1 MSTSINDLKQVGS
14 AVSVCVECP
23 LSETRNR
30 AVPGEGPTNAQILFV
45 GEAPG
50 YNEDM
55 QGKPFVGRAGTFLN
69 ELLKS
74 VQLERG
80 DVFITN
86 IVKCRPPNNRDPEPT
101 EIAACKKYLDKQI
114 ELLEP
119 KIIVTLGKHSLNKF
133 LPGQK
138 IGLHH
143 GKSQVVD
150 GQIVLPLYHPA
161 AALHNGSLRNVIL
174 NDFKE
179 VRKVLN
185 AKRIDTTRDKDISE
199 QLNLF

>member
-1 MSTSINDLKQVGS
+1 MSTSINDLKQVGR

>member
-1 MSTSINDLKQVGS
+1 MYTSINDLKQVGR
-14 AVSVCVECP
+14 AVSACVECS

-50 YNEDM
+50 YNEDI
-55 QGKPFVGRAGTFLN
+55 QGEPFVGRAGMFLN

-80 DVFITN
+80 EVFITN
-86 IVKCRPPNNRDPEPT
+86 IVKCRPPNNRDPEAT

-150 GQIVLPLYHPA
+150 GQIILPLYHPA

-179 VRKVLN
+179 VRKALDG
-185 AKRIDTTRDKDISE
+185 KRIDTTREKDIGE

>member
-1 MSTSINDLKQVGS
+1 MYTSINDLKQVGS

-30 AVPGEGPTNAQILFV
+30 AVPGEGPTNAQVLFV

-80 DVFITN
+80 EVFITN

-143 GKSQVVD
+143 GKSQVID

-185 AKRIDTTRDKDISE
+185 AKRIDTTREKDIGE

>member
-1 MSTSINDLKQVGS
+1 MYTSINDLEQVGR
-14 AVSVCVECP
+14 AVSACVECS

-50 YNEDM
+50 YNEDI
-55 QGKPFVGRAGTFLN
+55 QGEPFVGRAGMFLN

-80 DVFITN
+80 EVFITN
-86 IVKCRPPNNRDPEPT
+86 IVKCRPPNNRDPEAT

-150 GQIVLPLYHPA
+150 GQIILPLYHPA

-179 VRKVLN
+179 VRKALDG
-185 AKRIDTTRDKDISE
+185 KRIDTTREKDIGE

>member
-1 MSTSINDLKQVGS
+1 MYTSINDLKQVGR
-14 AVSVCVECP
+14 AVSVCVECS

-30 AVPGEGPTNAQILFV
+30 AVPGEGPTNAQVLFV

-80 DVFITN
+80 EVFITN
-86 IVKCRPPNNRDPEPT
+86 IVKCRPPNNRDPEAT

-143 GKSQVVD
+143 GKSQVID

-185 AKRIDTTRDKDISE
+185 AKRIDTTREKDIGE

>member
-1 MSTSINDLKQVGS
+1 MCTSINDLKQVGR
-14 AVSVCVECP
+14 AVSVCVDCS

-30 AVPGEGPTNAQILFV
+30 AVPGEGPVNAQILFV

-50 YNEDM
+50 YNEDI
-55 QGKPFVGRAGTFLN
+55 QARPFVGRAGMFLN

-80 DVFITN
+80 EVFITN
-86 IVKCRPPNNRDPEPT
+86 IVKCRPPNNRDPEST

-114 ELLEP
+114 ELLKP

-143 GKSQVVD
+143 GKSQVID
-150 GQIVLPLYHPA
+150 GQIILPLYHPA
-161 AALHNGSLRNVIL
+161 AALHNGSLRNVLL

-179 VRKVLN
+179 IRKVLDQ
-185 AKRIDTTRDKDISE
+185 KRIETRREKDIGE

>member
-1 MSTSINDLKQVGS
+1 MYTSINDLKQVGR
-14 AVSVCVECP
+14 AVSVCVECS

-30 AVPGEGPTNAQILFV
+30 AVPGEGPTNAQVLFV

-143 GKSQVVD
+143 GKSQVID

-185 AKRIDTTRDKDISE
+185 AKRIDTTREKDIGE

>member
-1 MSTSINDLKQVGS
+1 M
-14 AVSVCVECP
+14 
-23 LSETRNR
+23 
-30 AVPGEGPTNAQILFV
+30 
-45 GEAPG
+45 
-50 YNEDM
+50 
-55 QGKPFVGRAGTFLN
+55 
-69 ELLKS
+69 
-74 VQLERG
+74 
-80 DVFITN
+80 
-86 IVKCRPPNNRDPEPT
+86 
-101 EIAACKKYLDKQI
+101 
-114 ELLEP
+114 
-119 KIIVTLGKHSLNKF
+119 TLGKHSLNKF

>member
-1 MSTSINDLKQVGS
+1 MYTSINDLEQVGR
-14 AVSVCVECP
+14 AVSACVECS

-50 YNEDM
+50 YNEDI
-55 QGKPFVGRAGTFLN
+55 QGKPFVGRAGMFLD

-80 DVFITN
+80 EVFITN
-86 IVKCRPPNNRDPEPT
+86 IVKCRPPNNRDPEAT

-138 IGLHH
+138 IGFHH
-143 GKSQVVD
+143 GRSQVID

-179 VRKVLN
+179 VRKALDG
-185 AKRIDTTRDKDISE
+185 KRIDITREKDIGE

>member
-1 MSTSINDLKQVGS
+1 MCTSINDLKQVGR
-14 AVSVCVECP
+14 AVSVCVECS
-23 LSETRNR
+23 LSKTRNR
-30 AVPGEGPTNAQILFV
+30 AVPGEGPVNAQILFV

-50 YNEDM
+50 YNEDI
-55 QGKPFVGRAGTFLN
+55 QARPFVGRAGMFLN

-80 DVFITN
+80 EVFITN
-86 IVKCRPPNNRDPEPT
+86 IVKCRPPNNRDPEST

-114 ELLEP
+114 ELLKP

-143 GKSQVVD
+143 GKPQVID
-150 GQIVLPLYHPA
+150 GQIILPLYHPA
-161 AALHNGSLRNVIL
+161 AALHNGSLRNVLL

-179 VRKVLN
+179 IRKVLDR
-185 AKRIDTTRDKDISE
+185 KRIETRREKDIGE
-199 QLNLF
+199 QLNLL

>member
-143 GKSQVVD
+143 GKSQVID

-185 AKRIDTTRDKDISE
+185 AKRIDTTREKDIGE

>member
-1 MSTSINDLKQVGS
+1 
-14 AVSVCVECP
+14 
-23 LSETRNR
+23 
-30 AVPGEGPTNAQILFV
+30 VPGEGPTNAQILFV

-50 YNEDM
+50 YNEDI
-55 QGKPFVGRAGTFLN
+55 QGEPFVGRAGMFLN

-80 DVFITN
+80 EVFITN
-86 IVKCRPPNNRDPEPT
+86 IVKCRPPNNRDPEAT

-114 ELLEP
+114 EILEP

-150 GQIVLPLYHPA
+150 GQIILPLYHPA

-179 VRKVLN
+179 VRKALDG
-185 AKRIDTTRDKDISE
+185 KRIDTTREKDIGE